1 MDSALDVIFTPA
13 EVAAL
18 ARRDL
23 SATACVVFDVLRATS
38 SIVTALAHGAVAVI
52 PAADIPEALAVRRAR
67 PEVLLA
73 GERDGV
79 RIGTAVSGGV
89 EFELG
94 NSPRE
99 FVAKRVQGRTLVM
112 TTTNGTRA
120 LRACAGARFVWAGAF
135 LNLSA
140 LVRRVEQ
147 ARPARLLLVG
157 SGTGEEAALED
168 TLAAGALVEALD
180 RIYPAERVSDAA
192 LMARQLYRQC
202 SGDLAGALA
211 LSRNGRRL
219 LARPEL
225 RADVAFCAQR
235 DQFDL
240 VPELAAGML
249 RGRPAV

>member
-18 ARRDL
+18 AQRDL

-38 SIVTALAHGAVAVI
+38 SIVTALAHGAKAVM
-52 PAADIPEALAVRRAR
+52 PVADISEALAVRRAR

-79 RIGTAVSGGV
+79 RIGAAVSGGV

-99 FVAKRVQGRTLVM
+99 FVAERVQGRTLVM

-120 LRACAGARFVWAGAF
+120 LRACAGAHRVWAGAF

-140 LVRRVEQ
+140 LVRRVAQ
-147 ARPARLLLVG
+147 VRPARLLLVG

-180 RIYPAERVSDAA
+180 GVFPAERVSDAA
-192 LMARQLYRQC
+192 LMARELYRQFA
-202 SGDLAGALA
+202 GNLAGALA